1 MYVLWRTILEQ
12 LILCGNVKLKRYR
25 LTITAWIVF
34 DIGNNLFYTGI
45 VGLLFPLWITRNMG
59 GSDATLGNA
68 IALAMMVAF
77 IASPILGVISDRFNI
92 KMPLL
97 ILFSSLAAI
106 GLFFLGIG
114 SYYHSLVL
122 FVVLLSSVHIAN
134 IFYNGLLAEISEETN
149 VGRIGGVGVGIG
161 YLGSIVA
168 IFLSLALTTAL
179 GYTVLFPVSYT
190 HLRAH
195 ET

>member
-1 MYVLWRTILEQ
+1 MILEQ
-12 LILCGNVKLKRYR
+12 LILCGNVKLKRYKG

-106 GLFFLGIG
+106 GLFF
-114 SYYHSLVL
+114 
-122 FVVLLSSVHIAN
+122 
-134 IFYNGLLAEISEETN
+134 
-149 VGRIGGVGVGIG
+149 
-161 YLGSIVA
+161 
-168 IFLSLALTTAL
+168 
-179 GYTVLFPVSYT
+179 
-190 HLRAH
+190 
-195 ET
+195 